1 MRLPRPG
8 TTMSVVSA
16 TVVLSVLA
24 ASLATGGA
32 SAGGGTTSTATTAP
46 VTRAELVCP
55 VVSTTKGVAQAT
67 VSVSSARGDRA
78 NRLNGSAP
86 SGTIG
91 LYPLTSAPTAA
102 PIAAAAAGSAVLRY
116 QVPAG
121 KGRPLVVRATGDFAG
136 GLTASVTTR
145 TTAGA
150 TRSLQTVQCS
160 ASGGDS
166 WYVGGGGAIGRLS
179 RVYLTN
185 VDAAPA
191 TVDVAVYTP
200 TGILRPLP
208 VQGRT
213 IAPGQQYSIGIDQL
227 VPGAAATALHVTTR
241 SGRVSSA
248 VYDSQLNGG
257 QALGVDWVPASAGPA
272 RTVVIPGIP
281 GDDDALRTLNLV
293 VPGAEDALVNVHLVT
308 TQGTLSPDALQ
319 GLSVQAGQVFSVSL
333 AGPDPVGPLSVVV
346 ESDRPVVAGVRTVR
360 PAGGAGRF
368 PDFSWAS
375 PAAPMAGAVIL
386 PTVTHTATISTELQ
400 LSAPGQNDV
409 VADVTTLVSSGVAPT
424 PVRVTVPAGQTLQ
437 IPVGPLGAALSS
449 VLVQVAPGA
458 DPLYVGWV
466 LTEDGL
472 HGPLV
477 TGGPL
482 PQTSLSI
489 TLPEVA
495 PDPAVGY
502 PGH

>member
-16 TVVLSVLA
+16 VVVLSVLA

-32 SAGGGTTSTATTAP
+32 SAGGGTPLTVTTAP

-55 VVSTTKGVAQAT
+55 VVATTRGVAQAT
-67 VSVSSARGDRA
+67 VSVSSARGDLG
-78 NRLNGSAP
+78 NRLSATSP
-86 SGTIG
+86 TGTIG
-91 LYPLTSAPTAA
+91 LYPLTAAPTAA
-102 PIAAAAAGSAVLRY
+102 PIATAAAGSAVLRY

-121 KGRPLVVRATGDFAG
+121 KGRPLVVRATGDLAG
-136 GLTASVTTR
+136 GLTAAVTTR
-145 TTAGA
+145 TTSGT

-160 ASGGDS
+160 VSGGDS
-166 WYVGGGGAIGRLS
+166 WYVGGGAALGRLS

-200 TGILRPLP
+200 TGIQRPLP

-227 VPGAAATALHVTTR
+227 VPGGAATALHVTTR
-241 SGRVSSA
+241 SGRVASA

-257 QALGVDWVPASAGPA
+257 QALGVDWVPASSGPA
-272 RTVVIPGIP
+272 RTLVIPGIP

-293 VPGAEDALVNVHLVT
+293 APGADDATVNVHLVT
-308 TQGTLSPDALQ
+308 TQGTLSPEALQ

-375 PAAPMAGAVIL
+375 AAAPMVGAVIL

-409 VADVTTLVSSGVAPT
+409 VADVTTLVPSGVAQT

-437 IPVGPLGAALSS
+437 IAVGPLGVALSS

-466 LTEDGL
+466 LTEDGV

-482 PQTSLSI
+482 PQTPLSI
-489 TLPEVA
+489 TLPAVA